1 MRRLI
6 SFAFVLLFVLGLS
19 GCNDTA
25 EIQIDNIV
33 MLHASDG
40 EITFEKV
47 TITDKKTISE
57 LLAMYNSLETTGI
70 TSPLADDRMKI
81 IFYKGD
87 EVEFE
92 WCISAYK
99 NHWIN
104 SEFISNSTLWSEG
117 NQAVTSDFD
126 YSRLL
131 EIFSDA
137 NS

>member
-1 MRRLI
+1 MRKLI
-6 SFAFVLLFVLGLS
+6 SFAIVLFFVLGLS

-40 EITFEKV
+40 EKTFEKV

-57 LLAMYNSLETTGI
+57 LLAMYNSLETTEI
-70 TSPLADDRMKI
+70 TSPLADDRMRI

-92 WCISAYK
+92 WCISAYR

-117 NQAVTSDFD
+117 NHTVTSDFD